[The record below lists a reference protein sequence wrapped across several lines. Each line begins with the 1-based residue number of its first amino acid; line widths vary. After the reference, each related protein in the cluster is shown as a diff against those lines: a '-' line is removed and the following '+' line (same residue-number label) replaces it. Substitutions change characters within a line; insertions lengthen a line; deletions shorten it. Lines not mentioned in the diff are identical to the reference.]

1 MPGQYL
7 PLELY
12 NYRKCKANFI
22 ICPSC
27 FWCAS
32 CLKADYIF
40 QVCLQCRN
48 KIVDSLPISDNEFY
62 KIELWDNGNVELVFE
77 SA

>member
-1 MPGQYL
+1 MLGQSS
-7 PLELY
+7 PLKLY
-12 NYRKCKANFI
+12 RCRMRKANFI

-32 CLKADYIF
+32 CLKADYVF
-40 QVCLQCRN
+40 PMCLQCKN
-48 KIVDSLPISDNEFY
+48 GIVDSLPISDDEFY
-62 KIELWDNGNVELVFE
+62 KIEFWDNGNVELIFE